1 MTTYKSLSEKEI
13 IEKEA
18 LTSNNNHTAKFISVL
33 KFAPKLKEDPY
44 HHITW
49 FYDWTLEHS
58 NDDNYN
64 IFKQWSLINEYILNN
79 WASTDL
85 LDKIF
90 TECDFHIILSKLRR
104 IYLKNRYKK
113 NNNEPYSGHMRY
125 HNGHA
130 ISSSVAHFITICG
143 LYYILTKKY
152 GCITLTIPRDRD
164 DEKCSMLK
172 SSYYHLKSI
181 NNHIENVTCCGQ
193 MSLSQLDTLIR
204 NISDT
209 KDEIV
214 VDEYILDLFHIITYD
229 MAEFVNI
236 SNDVSVMD
244 NSELT
249 TETKTYSYHVSDG
262 YVSILETFASYIWL
276 IMETFTFVEF
286 KRYPS
291 YFVEFPEQLTEQ
303 LSKDS
308 HDIVGNGIFRSFFQD
323 VLMECKLTE
332 MDKLAFVN
340 IDISHCQILHE
351 TGADN
356 ILSRVRPNALG
367 PIIEIKEQMNSRW
380 LKFLSKKES
389 DIKENAEEEE
399 STQQP
404 GRLDNQTVDEFEMF
418 TIMRRRAE
426 SLFFHLV
433 WFNMQRIGIGGYG
446 PTLCTLLDSETSC
459 HRLLKWD
466 EIPTREHIDSSSRTT
481 TTHWLGKIMG
491 SYVLTDFETGSIV
504 ALSND
509 ACCIIS
515 EALYYMWY
523 NHEKSITLSP
533 FLAEIIDFF
542 VQEKEKYDSK

>member
-1 MTTYKSLSEKEI
+1 MTTYKSLSEEEI

-18 LTSNNNHTAKFISVL
+18 LTSNNPTAKFISVL
-33 KFAPKLKEDPY
+33 KFAPKLKDNPY
-44 HHITW
+44 EHITW

-58 NDDNYN
+58 NDNNYN
-64 IFKQWSLINEYILNN
+64 IFKQWSLVNEYILNN
-79 WASTDL
+79 WTSTNL
-85 LDKIF
+85 INKIF
-90 TECDFHIILSKLRR
+90 EECDFHIILSKLRR

-113 NNNEPYSGHMRY
+113 NNNDPYSGQVRFHD
-125 HNGHA
+125 GHA

-152 GCITLTIPRDRD
+152 GCISLTIPHDRD

-181 NNHIENVTCCGQ
+181 NEHIHNITCCDQ
-193 MSLSQLDTLIR
+193 MTLSQLNVLIR
-204 NISDT
+204 NISNT

-214 VDEYILDLFHIITYD
+214 VDEYILDLFHIISCD
-229 MAEFVNI
+229 IAKFVNI
-236 SNDVSVMD
+236 SNKVSVMD

-249 TETKTYSYHVSDG
+249 TETKTYSYHLSDK
-262 YVSILETFASYIWL
+262 YICILETFSLDIWL
-276 IMETFTFVEF
+276 IMETFAFVDF
-286 KRYPS
+286 KQYPS
-291 YFVEFPEQLTEQ
+291 YFSEFPEQLTEK
-303 LSKDS
+303 LSKYS

-323 VLMECKLTE
+323 ALMECKLTE

-356 ILSRVRPNALG
+356 ILSRIRPNALG

-389 DIKENAEEEE
+389 DIKEEEEKDK
-399 STQQP
+399 QQI
-404 GRLDNQTVDEFEMF
+404 DEFEMF
-418 TIMRRRAE
+418 TLMRRRAE

-433 WFNMQRIGIGGYG
+433 WFSMQRIGIGGYG
-446 PTLCTLLDSETSC
+446 PTLCTLLDSQTTC
-459 HRLLKWD
+459 HRLLKWE
-466 EIPTREHIDSSSRTT
+466 EIPTKEHTDSSSRTT

-491 SYVLTDFETGSIV
+491 SYILTDFETGNIV
-504 ALSND
+504 VLSND
-509 ACCIIS
+509 ACSIIS

-523 NHEKSITLSP
+523 DHEKPIILSS
-533 FLAEIIDFF
+533 FLATIIDFF
-542 VQEKEKYDSK
+542 VQEKEKYESK